1 MIQILNLYHEGEFQD
16 FFCPICGQKADV
28 YEDCCPHQ
36 TFVYTPEGGSEF
48 EYCSNEFEPVVL
60 RIQKEID
67 DLEVLSDQDGEDVEI
82 DEDKLYVSTHL
93 ESLPASHTAFIIRV
107 TTTGGSCGPDSNV
120 CYYGFDAVNGA
131 DDPGD

>member
-16 FFCPICGQKADV
+16 FFCPICGQKAEV
-28 YEDCCPHQ
+28 CEGCCPHQ
-36 TFVYTPEGGSEF
+36 TFVYTPECG
-48 EYCSNEFEPVVL
+48 NEFQYYSDNFEPEVL
-60 RIQKEID
+60 RIQKEIE
-67 DLEVLSDQDGEDVEI
+67 DLESLSDQGDEDVEI

-107 TTTGGSCGPDSNV
+107 TTTGSSCGPDSNV

-131 DDPGD
+131 DGSED